1 MPVCKGSELDDNSQD
16 LDVLTN
22 LHDNDY
28 DMTFKHDEVS
38 LEDTDQTKTR
48 RFGSPRPNPYDDFS
62 DLRAVTHGHD
72 HLKYVYNF
80 GGSHLSSYDANYKGE
95 YSVNDHLNDVRY
107 KDVDHKD
114 LNEYKDGYKYYK
126 SYKDYKDK
134 GETDTRL
141 TSSSDV
147 LSNFNYE
154 TIDNYEV
161 GDNCDTIDN
170 YTSDDHG
177 ASLNDNSEFAV
188 KDNDS
193 GFNLDDSRFNAS
205 VTGTRIFD
213 RSSTTFE
220 GSSAFGASSGFD
232 SDNFTKD
239 LGDDKGLLES
249 KDRALDLDLDD
260 TKVLDSD
267 KLLDSDNLMQLDSK
281 SQDSTQLLESSSETT
296 KLMDADLE
304 SNKSLDLEK
313 KTFEMDN
320 MYVISEELRQSYI
333 RQSKLLPKIR
343 GVWFNST
350 VRRMGWVGQAY
361 KKCKR
366 IEKIF
371 SINKHGFEGA
381 RKLAIAFR
389 NSQKPTSKSDT
400 HYPDV
405 SLKDVIKPISQLRIN
420 MPRANS
426 GATSNSTS
434 SKTTYNSGSSVNRS
448 SQSTNHVST
457 GSVLNSDL
465 ANYVNS
471 SSGSQ
476 ALSSINATNKSL
488 TNDLRK
494 YKDALDR
501 GEVTDRYVQSAQKLD
516 KREVVDKDINLKSI
530 YGEDHEID
538 DYHYPVDYKEIID
551 NYKSRLSREEASV
564 RDNTCKEAI
573 LFMLYELSA
582 LLELDFPI
590 PPLPKGECKKGLSFH
605 INFLENT
612 KKTRDILPYIN
623 SLAKYICEGVT
634 PTDMPH
640 FQLYSLIRTLSHCK
654 PLKMAFVTQ

>member
-1 MPVCKGSELDDNSQD
+1 MPVCKGNELGGNSHD

-22 LHDNDY
+22 LHDKDY
-28 DMTFKHDEVS
+28 YRTFKHDEDS
-38 LEDTDQTKTR
+38 LDDTDPTKTKGCGR
-48 RFGSPRPNPYDDFS
+48 PRDNPYDDFN
-62 DLRAVTHGHD
+62 DIAGVTHGHD

-80 GGSHLSSYDANYKGE
+80 GGRGDISSYNANYKGE
-95 YSVNDHLNDVRY
+95 YSVNEHLNDLRY
-107 KDVDHKD
+107 DDVDHKD
-114 LNEYKDGYKYYK
+114 LSKYNDGYKYYK
-126 SYKDYKDK
+126 SYKDYRDK
-134 GETDTRL
+134 IDTDTRL

-170 YTSDDHG
+170 YTSDYHA

-188 KDNDS
+188 KDNDT
-193 GFNLDDSRFNAS
+193 GFNLDYTRFNAS
-205 VTGTRIFD
+205 T
-213 RSSTTFE
+213 TTFE

-232 SDNFTKD
+232 CDSFTKD
-239 LGDDKGLLES
+239 LEKHKTFLES
-249 KDRALDLDLDD
+249 KDKVLDLDLDGA
-260 TKVLDSD
+260 KVLDSE
-267 KLLDSDNLMQLDSK
+267 KLLDSENLMQLDSK
-281 SQDSTQLLESSSETT
+281 PQDSNKLLESSSETT

-313 KTFEMDN
+313 KSFEMDN

-389 NSQKPTSKSDT
+389 NSQKPTSKSET

-420 MPRANS
+420 MSRANS
-426 GATSNSTS
+426 GSTSNSTG
-434 SKTTYNSGSSVNRS
+434 SKTTYNSGSSVNRAS
-448 SQSTNHVST
+448 TSTNHFST
-457 GSVLNSDL
+457 GRLLNSDL
-465 ANYVNS
+465 DNYVNS
-471 SSGSQ
+471 SLGNHS
-476 ALSSINATNKSL
+476 LSSINDTNKSL
-488 TNDLRK
+488 SNDLRK
-494 YKDALDR
+494 YNDVLNR
-501 GEVTDRYVQSAQKLD
+501 GEVADTHVQPPQKLD
-516 KREVVDKDINLKSI
+516 NREAVNKDINLKSI
-530 YGEDHEID
+530 YGEENEID
-538 DYHYPVDYKEIID
+538 DHHYPVDYKEIMD
-551 NYKSRLSREEASV
+551 NYKSRLSREEASI

-590 PPLPKGECKKGLSFH
+590 PPLPKGECKKGVSFH

-623 SLAKYICEGVT
+623 SLARYICEGVT

-640 FQLYSLIRTLSHCK
+640 FQLYSLVRTLSHCK

>member
-1 MPVCKGSELDDNSQD
+1 MPLCKGGKMDENPHN

-22 LHDNDY
+22 LHDNEY
-28 DMTFKHDEVS
+28 DLTFKHDEVS
-38 LEDTDQTKTR
+38 LEDEDQRKPMR
-48 RFGSPRPNPYDDFS
+48 CGRPRADPYDDFS
-62 DLRAVTHGHD
+62 DIRGVTQGHD
-72 HLKYVYNF
+72 HLQCLYNF
-80 GGSHLSSYDANYKGE
+80 SDRSGFGSYNAHYKE
-95 YSVNDHLNDVRY
+95 DYSVNDRLNDGRY
-107 KDVDHKD
+107 KDVSHKD
-114 LNEYKDGYKYYK
+114 PNEYKDGFKYYK

-134 GETDTRL
+134 IETDTRL

-161 GDNCDTIDN
+161 GENYETIDN
-170 YTSDDHG
+170 YNSDERA

-188 KDNDS
+188 KDNDT
-193 GFNLDDSRFNAS
+193 GFNLDDARFNA
-205 VTGTRIFD
+205 V
-213 RSSTTFE
+213 
-220 GSSAFGASSGFD
+220 
-232 SDNFTKD
+232 
-239 LGDDKGLLES
+239 
-249 KDRALDLDLDD
+249 LDLDLDD
-260 TKVLDSD
+260 TKVSDSD
-267 KLLDSDNLMQLDSK
+267 KLLDSDNLICLDSK
-281 SQDSTQLLESSSETT
+281 SQDSNHLLESTLETT

-313 KTFEMDN
+313 KSFEMEN

-350 VRRMGWVGQAY
+350 MRRMGWVGQAY

-389 NSQKPTSKSDT
+389 NSQKPTSKSDI

-426 GATSNSTS
+426 GTISNS
-434 SKTTYNSGSSVNRS
+434 SKTTYNSGSTATRGAPG
-448 SQSTNHVST
+448 TNYVST
-457 GSVLNSDL
+457 GRVLNSDL
-465 ANYVNS
+465 GNYVNAS
-471 SSGSQ
+471 LGSQ
-476 ALSSINATNKSL
+476 ALSSINDTNKSL
-488 TNDLRK
+488 TDLRK
-494 YKDALDR
+494 YKDVLDR
-501 GEVTDRYVQSAQKLD
+501 GEVTDRHVQLAHKLD
-516 KREVVDKDINLKSI
+516 NHEAPDKDINLKSI
-530 YGEDHEID
+530 YGEENEID

-551 NYKSRLSREEASV
+551 NYKSHLSREEASI

-590 PPLPKGECKKGLSFH
+590 PPLPKGECKRGLSFH

-623 SLAKYICEGVT
+623 SLAHYICEGVT

-640 FQLYSLIRTLSHCK
+640 FQLYSLIRTLSHCE
-654 PLKMAFVTQ
+654 PLKMTFVTH